1 MQLFGAFV
9 DGSGE
14 KATPFKLYGMAGQRK
29 IVLKDIQL
37 KRFLNK
43 SFPPFALTEAD
54 YVAFDFDIFMP
65 GDTSKLS
72 DLGRIE
78 YVKAAALL
86 EIARNMK

>member
-14 KATPFKLYGMAGQRK
+14 KATPFKLYGMAGHRK

-37 KRFLNK
+37 KRFSNK
-43 SFPPFALTEAD
+43 SFAPFALTEAD

-65 GDTSKLS
+65 GDLV
-72 DLGRIE
+72 D
-78 YVKAAALL
+78 
-86 EIARNMK
+86 